1 MLDDG
6 PKISEDLQAVCSEH
20 QATLKQCG
28 EDLAAAVKF
37 GGQLAEY
44 EQHLSTHHESKGH
57 ELTGAK
63 IIAENERVASEQ
75 HIAKALARL
84 VTAYNGEKE
93 LAAAQAKH
101 EKDAA
106 ELKAGL
112 KQSQGQMGAAVQDVV
127 GVKKACAAS
136 DKLLGSCRD
145 FVSNAVALAHTS
157 SLEWQKKATEQ
168 TNQLHLLV
176 VQMHQRLWTTL
187 FHRQA
192 DLEHSQDRCSML
204 VTKLDDSIR
213 TSMEKRNHAEAKRL
227 SRDKQVDGDLQIL
240 FWSLSMP
247 MNLPVSFSTSLPV
260 AIYLHKVA
268 LTPQIAIH
276 RRRLHRQGL
285 TCPLCVNRI
294 WKIKSRLS
302 SNSSHQFRHRSCM

>member
-44 EQHLSTHHESKGH
+44 EQHLSTHQESKGH

-157 SLEWQKKATEQ
+157 SAEWQKKATEQ

-187 FHRQA
+187 SHRQA

-204 VTKLDDSIR
+204 VTKLDGSIR
-213 TSMEKRNHAEAKRL
+213 TSMEKRNHSEAKRL
-227 SRDKQVDGDLQIL
+227 SRDKQVDRESQTL

-247 MNLPVSFSTSLPV
+247 MNLSVPFSPSLPV
-260 AIYLHKVA
+260 AICLHTVA
-268 LTPQIAIH
+268 LTPQAATHTEDIY
-276 RRRLHRQGL
+276 
-285 TCPLCVNRI
+285 TD
-294 WKIKSRLS
+294 KD
-302 SNSSHQFRHRSCM
+302 